1 MKNKLSEL
9 RKEILRSQKIENKN
23 IKSILKWL
31 KKRDKVN
38 NMKVRKTSVNEL
50 KDWYFKKNGNLFHK
64 SGQFFSVEGV
74 KVKNAVERETSSWSQ
89 PILNQKHGG
98 ILAILTRTNKDI
110 VERLTCIE
118 ARLPNGELEEMHTM
132 IKEIKEILLDPE
144 DGIIVRV
151 NKNTYWRK
159 ELDADEFKALLR
171 WKQSVTHAMWLVYSA
186 VLGILVKLIF
196 F

>member
-1 MKNKLSEL
+1 M
-9 RKEILRSQKIENKN
+9 
-23 IKSILKWL
+23 
-31 KKRDKVN
+31 
-38 NMKVRKTSVNEL
+38 
-50 KDWYFKKNGNLFHK
+50 
-64 SGQFFSVEGV
+64 
-74 KVKNAVERETSSWSQ
+74 A
-89 PILNQKHGG
+89 
-98 ILAILTRTNKDI
+98 TNKQI
-110 VERLTCIE
+110 VERLNCIE
-118 ARLPNGELEEMHTM
+118 ARLPNGELEEIHNNV
-132 IKEIKEILLDPE
+132 KEIKEVLLDPE

>member
-1 MKNKLSEL
+1 M
-9 RKEILRSQKIENKN
+9 
-23 IKSILKWL
+23 
-31 KKRDKVN
+31 
-38 NMKVRKTSVNEL
+38 
-50 KDWYFKKNGNLFHK
+50 
-64 SGQFFSVEGV
+64 
-74 KVKNAVERETSSWSQ
+74 A
-89 PILNQKHGG
+89 
-98 ILAILTRTNKDI
+98 TNKHI
-110 VERLTCIE
+110 VERLNCIE
-118 ARLPNGELEEMHTM
+118 ARLPNGELEEMHQM
-132 IKEIKEILLDPE
+132 IKEIKEVLLDPE